1 MSWEEVNRNEQRQR
15 RDQERQQREKA
26 LRDQQQRQHE
36 DYMKQ
41 QNRHFDRLRKDDLEK
56 AQRNPQPRGGASF
69 VVWLFGGIGAL
80 FGGLNPPLNWD
91 WFFGGTLGF
100 LVGGFLGGYLSQRS
114 WGRVLLWTVGLGF
127 FGLIGFG
134 IYRA

>member
-1 MSWEEVNRNEQRQR
+1 MDWDEIHRNEQRQR
-15 RDQERQQREKA
+15 REQERQEREKG
-26 LRDQQQRQHE
+26 LRDQQQRLHE

-41 QNRHFDRLRKDDLEK
+41 QNRHFDGLLKEDDR
-56 AQRNPQPRGGASF
+56 QRPQPRGGAPF
-69 VVWLFGGIGAL
+69 VVWFFGAIGAL

-114 WGRVLLWTVGLGF
+114 WGRVILWSVGLAF
-127 FGLIGFG
+127 VALIAFG
-134 IYRA
+134 IYRAQ

>member
-1 MSWEEVNRNEQRQR
+1 MDWDEIHRNEQRQR
-15 RDQERQQREKA
+15 REQERQERDKG

-41 QNRHFDRLRKDDLEK
+41 QNRHFDGLRKEDDR
-56 AQRNPQPRGGASF
+56 QRPQPRGGAPF
-69 VVWLFGGIGAL
+69 VVWFFGAIGAL

-114 WGRVLLWTVGLGF
+114 WGRVILWSVGLAF
-127 FGLIGFG
+127 VALIAFG
-134 IYRA
+134 IYRAQ

>member
-1 MSWEEVNRNEQRQR
+1 MDWDEIHRNEQRQR
-15 RDQERQQREKA
+15 RDQERQQREKD

-41 QNRHFDRLRKDDLEK
+41 QNRHFDRLLKEDHERP
-56 AQRNPQPRGGASF
+56 PQPRGGAPL
-69 VVWLFGGIGAL
+69 VVWFFGGIGAL

-100 LVGGFLGGYLSQRS
+100 LVGGFLGGYLSQRG
-114 WGRVLLWTVGLGF
+114 WGRAILWSVGLAF
-127 FGLIGFG
+127 VGLIAFG
-134 IYRA
+134 IYRAK